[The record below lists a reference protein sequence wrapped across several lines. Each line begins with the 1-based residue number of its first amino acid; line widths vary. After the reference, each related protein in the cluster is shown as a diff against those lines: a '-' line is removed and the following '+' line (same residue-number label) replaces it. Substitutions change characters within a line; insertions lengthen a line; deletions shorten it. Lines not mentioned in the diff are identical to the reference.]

1 VTRVL
6 VVSYHFP
13 PAAGVAAARVGKLV
27 KYLAR
32 LGWEPCVVA
41 APHRPEAPRDDDLAA
56 DVAGIERVDVR
67 PLGGAPGIQGA
78 DWASAALAPARR
90 LAASAEV
97 AFVSGGPFMP
107 FLLGPALG
115 IPYVLDFRD
124 PWSYEPR
131 FDRFDRRVRRR
142 AGLAVERRAEAIAVR
157 RAGAVV
163 TVAPQLSEEYARLYP
178 RAQSRIRTLR
188 HGYDPED
195 FDGRAPAPTTP
206 PVLLHAGTMAPGDRS
221 PRLVLETSRLV
232 RARGINLR
240 VRLLGRFPEQFEPL
254 AREARREGWL
264 ETPGYLPRRATT
276 RAMQEATVLWLEP
289 GNLDFLITG
298 KVYEYLAAR
307 RPIVAAASRDGAVAD
322 LLDASGGGVVVPADP
337 AGCAEAV
344 EAALAGRISETRSDV
359 LSRLSHPHLAGELAG
374 VLGRACR

>member
-1 VTRVL
+1 MTRVL

-13 PAAGVAAARVGKLV
+13 PAAGVASARVGKLV

-32 LGWEPCVVA
+32 LGWEPRVVA
-41 APHRPEAPRDDDLAA
+41 GSHGPEELRDDDLAA

-67 PLGGAPGIQGA
+67 PVRRTPRIQGA
-78 DWASAALAPARR
+78 DWAFAALAPARR
-90 LAASAEV
+90 LAASADV
-97 AFVSGGPFMP
+97 AFLSGGPFMP

-115 IPYVLDFRD
+115 IPFVLDFRD

-131 FDRFDRRVRRR
+131 FGRFDRRVRRR
-142 AGLAVERRAEAIAVR
+142 AGLALERRAEAAAVR

-163 TVAPQLSEEYARLYP
+163 TVAPQLSADYARLYP
-178 RAQSRIRTLR
+178 RSQSRIRTLR

-195 FDGRAPAPTTP
+195 FADRASAPATP

-221 PRLVLETSRLV
+221 PRLALETARLV
-232 RARGINLR
+232 RARGIPLR
-240 VRLLGRFPEQFEPL
+240 VRLLGPFPEQFEPL
-254 AREARREGWL
+254 AREARRDGWL

-276 RAMQEATVLWLEP
+276 RAMQEAAALWLEP
-289 GNLDFLITG
+289 GDLDFLITG

-307 RPIVAAASRDGAVAD
+307 RPIVAAAPRDGAVAE
-322 LLDASGGGVVVPADP
+322 LLDATGGGVAVPADP

-344 EAALAGRISETRSDV
+344 EAALAGRIPETRTDV

>member
-1 VTRVL
+1 MRVL

-13 PAAGVAAARVGKLV
+13 PAAGVAAARVGKLA

-32 LGWEPCVVA
+32 LGWEPRVVA
-41 APHRPEAPRDDDLAA
+41 ASPRPDVPRDEDLAA
-56 DVAGIERVDVR
+56 DVASIERVDVS

-90 LAASAEV
+90 LAASADV

-131 FDRFDRRVRRR
+131 FGRLDRRLRRR
-142 AGLAVERRAEAIAVR
+142 AGLALERRAEAIAVR

-163 TVAPQLSEEYARLYP
+163 TVAPQLSAEYARLYP
-178 RAQSRIRTLR
+178 RARSRIRTLR

-195 FDGRAPAPTTP
+195 FADAPAPAKP
-206 PVLLHAGTMAPGDRS
+206 PVLVHAGTMAPGDRS
-221 PRLVLETSRLV
+221 PGLVLETGRLV
-232 RARGINLR
+232 RTRGVPLR
-240 VRLLGRFPEQFEPL
+240 VRLLGRFSEQFEPL

-276 RAMQEATVLWLEP
+276 RAMQEASVLWLEP
-289 GNLDFLITG
+289 GDLDFLITG
-298 KVYEYLAAR
+298 KIYEYLAAR
-307 RPIVAAASRDGAVAD
+307 RPIVAAAPRDGAVAD
-322 LLDASGGGVVVPADP
+322 LLEVTGGGVVVPADP
-337 AGCAEAV
+337 AGCAVAV
-344 EAALAGRISETRSDV
+344 AAAVAGRIPETRPAV
-359 LSRLSHPHLAGELAG
+359 LPRLSHPHLAGELAG
-374 VLGRACR
+374 VLSRACR